1 MNTIMKKFLFL
12 ALLFAGLASCSS
24 LDTKTQSGINGNWT
38 ITQVTYPASDVIKV
52 TSFDVADAKCFEGST
67 WKFVSNN
74 NKGEMNISKAGCPAF
89 SSPIVWSVTKEGSF
103 TLKITDGEKAKR
115 VMQGYYLTLR
125 NQTATSFQL
134 VDNINVGGKATE
146 VVYQFQKM

>member
-1 MNTIMKKFLFL
+1 MKKFLIL
-12 ALLFAGLASCSS
+12 TLMIAGLASCSS
-24 LDTKTQSGINGNWT
+24 LDTKSQSGINGNWT
-38 ITQVTYPASDVIKV
+38 ISQVTYPNSDVIKV

-74 NKGEMNISKAGCPAF
+74 NKGEMNINKAGCPSF

-103 TLKITDGEKAKR
+103 TLKITEGQKAKR
-115 VMQGYYLTLR
+115 VTQGYVLAVR
-125 NQTATSFQL
+125 NQSATSFQL
-134 VDNINVGGKATE
+134 VDNITVGGKATE

>member
-1 MNTIMKKFLFL
+1 MKKFLIL
-12 ALLFAGLASCSS
+12 TLMIAGLASCSS
-24 LDTKTQSGINGNWT
+24 LDTKSQSGINGNWT
-38 ITQVTYPASDVIKV
+38 ISQVTYPNSDVIKV

-74 NKGEMNISKAGCPAF
+74 NKGEMNINKAGCPSF

-103 TLKITDGEKAKR
+103 TLKITEGEKAKR
-115 VMQGYYLTLR
+115 VTQGYVLAVR
-125 NQTATSFQL
+125 NQSATSFQL
-134 VDNINVGGKATE
+134 VDNIMVGGKATE